1 MYNIFIVFIAM
12 CSLVVNETTPKATCT
27 RALWCLASQNVEGKH
42 MSQLVSRNV
51 FTCNSHKVVVFK
63 GTHV

>member
-1 MYNIFIVFIAM
+1 MYDIFIVSIAM

-42 MSQLVSRNV
+42 MSQLVSVNV
-51 FTCNSHKVVVFK
+51 LNVIPQKVVVFK